1 MTFFEL
7 AIVIIFVFAFFI
19 QMVYYWGIFSGF
31 AFYKDSPKIPSDYP
45 PVSVVISARN
55 EYHNLQKNL
64 PLILTQ
70 NYPEFEVVIVNH
82 ASNDET
88 GLYLK
93 ELQQTHS
100 NLKVV
105 QIDRELNFFTGKKFP
120 LSLGIKSAKNEILL
134 LTDADCQPVGN
145 DWIKFM
151 VSNYDEKTEVVLGY
165 GPYKEEKGFVNK
177 LVRYDTFMVA
187 LQYLSFAVRGIPYM
201 GVGRNLSYLRST
213 FFKNKGFTS
222 HYKIPSGDD
231 DLFIRQVANK
241 HNTRIEINQGSFMY
255 SEAEK
260 SFGKWLKQKRRHLTT
275 GKHYKF
281 NIKLLLSLFSITQF
295 LFYASTI
302 ALLVLQVFPFIVL
315 GIFLIRLVSVAFIQK
330 NALKRCEERNLFL
343 FSLLWEVFHV
353 LAIQTITLTSIFI
366 KPKKWK

>member
-1 MTFFEL
+1 MTFLEF
-7 AIVIIFVFAFFI
+7 AIVIIFVFAFFV
-19 QMVYYWGIFSGF
+19 QMIYYWGFFSGF
-31 AFYKDSPKIPSDYP
+31 AFYKDSPKDLNDYP

-64 PLILTQ
+64 PIILAQT
-70 NYPEFEVVIVNH
+70 YPDFEVVVVNH

-88 GLYLK
+88 ELYLK

-105 QIDRELNFFTGKKFP
+105 QIERELNFFTGKKFP

-134 LTDADCQPVGN
+134 LTDADCQPDGK
-145 DWIKFM
+145 DWISLMAK
-151 VSNYDEKTEVVLGY
+151 NYDEKVEVVLGY
-165 GPYKEEKGFVNK
+165 GPYKEEKGFVN
-177 LVRYDTFMVA
+177 LLIRYDTFLVA
-187 LQYLSFAVRGIPYM
+187 LQYFSFAVRGIPYM

-222 HYKIPSGDD
+222 HYKIASGDD
-231 DLFIRQVANK
+231 DLFIKQVAK
-241 HNTRIEINQGSFMY
+241 KRNTRIEISQGSFMY

-275 GKHYKF
+275 GSHYSF
-281 NIKLLLSLFSITQF
+281 HIKLLLSLFSITQL
-295 LFYASTI
+295 LFYASTL
-302 ALLVLQVFPFIVL
+302 ALLVLQIFPFIVL
-315 GIFLIRLVSVAFIQK
+315 GIFLIRLISVGFIQK
-330 NALKRCEERNLFL
+330 NALKRCGERKLFL